1 MNNFN
6 IKTKKV
12 FFLFAIII
20 GLITPLTV
28 FANDIIET
36 VVTGKVKPA
45 VVTPYIKKF
54 TDGQTIYGF
63 NRNEDS
69 NGAFVNFTVITSTD
83 NEVTWSEPV
92 EVLSAADLAGK
103 GSNSNDDYS
112 SSILRAIKWFQCP
125 ATGNMTIWAK
135 RHGIDSNG
143 NLIVKKEL
151 LRATILGQDKTPA
164 DSYTDSIIID
174 QPFGYSSGDLGNIND
189 NGSAY
194 IISSATNEG
203 LQNILELNNDC
214 SDLAGTVPLAS
225 LSWHLDDG
233 SEDHREAPSIFK
245 QDNTFYLT
253 TSGKT
258 SWRPNQQ
265 KYAYAQYLAGPWSE
279 MINLGDST
287 AYHSQLFSTAKVTAT
302 DGSEA
307 AARIFSAT
315 RNAAT
320 WNGSDSRP
328 VWMPLYFN
336 TATSLE
342 TNYYDYIEINRTKGT
357 VKGFQYDH
365 GTQLEI
371 ANVMV
376 DGFIDDASAL
386 IDGDLATSW
395 FNNNDASK
403 VSITFDLGSV
413 QTIKAIKLRQYDQY
427 LASRDDVTLRTPKL
441 KIEVG
446 DGGQFTNVFEDITG
460 SITWLQSIDVTDT
473 SGRYVRVSLI
483 ENHKGNSSG
492 TTNDFGFYEMEVWGN
507 SANVTPLVNSD
518 FDNDVIGSAPTDW
531 KVTDG
536 TDTSSIIVDDNNK
549 VVQLQDNS
557 NSNRTTISQ
566 IFTAQKG
573 TEVTTSF
580 DVKFTNLGKGEYLRL
595 LSNGSM
601 LVNIVNS
608 TAHNTLS
615 FSDAN
620 FNDTPIANILANTWY
635 SLKLIANM
643 DTETF
648 DIYLDQTLVWGGAKF
663 ANSGNFIDEI
673 IIGTSTNKTA
683 STMYFDNITL
693 TGPIDNKV
701 ELTDLFN
708 DDFETTNNNW
718 IQVSGSWTTTVDTT
732 QVYSNTSSTNGVVTA
747 GDNSWSD
754 YSMTADV
761 KRNGQGAAILGRYS
775 ASNSYYQL
783 IIYNTNSYKLS
794 KNVNGSW
801 TELAT
806 GGFVNSASNYYQLK
820 LDFNGST
827 ITAIIEG
834 QTLATVTDT
843 SIASGVI
850 GLRVINGTADYD
862 NVVVSPTQ

>member
-20 GLITPLTV
+20 GLITLLTV
-28 FANDIIET
+28 FANDVIET

-54 TDGQTIYGF
+54 TVGQTIYGF

-83 NEVTWSEPV
+83 NEVTWSEPT

-151 LRATILGQDKTPA
+151 LRATILGEDKTPA

-214 SDLAGTVPLAS
+214 SDIAGTAPLAS

-302 DGSEA
+302 DGSGA

-320 WNGSDSRP
+320 WNASDSRP

-336 TATSLE
+336 STTALE
-342 TNYYDYIEINRTKGT
+342 TNYYDYIEINHTQGR

-365 GTQLEI
+365 GTQLDI
-371 ANVMV
+371 ADVVV
-376 DGFIDDASAL
+376 DGFSDDASAL

-403 VSITFDLGSV
+403 ISVTFDLGTA
-413 QTIKAIKLRQYDQY
+413 QTVKAIKLKQYDKY
-427 LASRDDVTLRTPKL
+427 LETRDDVTLRTPRL
-441 KIEVG
+441 KVEIG
-446 DGGQFTNVFEDITG
+446 DGTQFTNVFEDITG
-460 SITWLQSIDVTDT
+460 SITWLQPIDVIDT
-473 SGRYVRVSLI
+473 LGRYVRLSLV
-483 ENHKGNSSG
+483 ENHKGNSAG
-492 TTNDFGFYEMEVWGN
+492 ITNDFGFYETEIWGN
-507 SANVTPLVNSD
+507 NANATPLINSD
-518 FDNDVIGSAPTDW
+518 FNADVIGNAPSDW
-531 KVTDG
+531 TVTEG
-536 TDTSSIIVDDNNK
+536 TDTTTIVVDDNNNQ

-557 NSNRTTISQ
+557 NSDRTTISQ
-566 IFTAQKG
+566 VFTAQKG
-573 TEVTTSF
+573 SEVITSF
-580 DVKFTNLGKGEYLRL
+580 DVKFTTLGKGEYLRL
-595 LSNGSM
+595 LSNGIM

-620 FNDTPIANILANTWY
+620 FNDTPIANILASTWY
-635 SLKLIANM
+635 SLKLIANT

-648 DIYLDQTLVWGGAKF
+648 DIYLDQILVWGGAKF

-693 TGPIDNKV
+693 TGPINNAV

-718 IQVSGSWTTTVDTT
+718 TVASGSWTTTTDTT
-732 QVYSNTSSTNGVVTA
+732 QVYSNTSSTNDVVTA

-754 YSMTADV
+754 YSITADV

-775 ASNSYYQL
+775 ASNTYYQL
-783 IIYNTNSYKLS
+783 MIYNTNSYKLS

-806 GGFVNSASNYYQLK
+806 GSFVNNNSTYYQLK
-820 LDFNGST
+820 LDFNGT
-827 ITAIIEG
+827 AITAAIDG
-834 QTLATVTDT
+834 QSLTTVTDT
-843 SIASGVI
+843 SITVGSI
-850 GLRVINGTADYD
+850 GLRVVNGTANYD
-862 NVVVSPTQ
+862 NVVVTAN